1 MNRLEKRFQK
11 NADELRKVDLD
22 FKELKTAHE
31 RNIQIVEKQNQ
42 LKNEY
47 ESKKFCILQMK
58 CYLLSSKKDKSK
70 EKWNFKRKKK
80 SSIKKKFEREMLSLL
95 FSNK

>member
-1 MNRLEKRFQK
+1 MNRLEKRFEK

-47 ESKKFCILQMK
+47 ESKKFCI
-58 CYLLSSKKDKSK
+58 S
-70 EKWNFKRKKK
+70 
-80 SSIKKKFEREMLSLL
+80 
-95 FSNK
+95 